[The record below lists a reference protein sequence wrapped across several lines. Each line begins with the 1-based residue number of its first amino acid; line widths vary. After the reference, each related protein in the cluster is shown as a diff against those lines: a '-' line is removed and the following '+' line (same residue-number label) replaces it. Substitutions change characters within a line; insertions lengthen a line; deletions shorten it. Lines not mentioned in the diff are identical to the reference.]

1 MGSHDFQ
8 NILESLAGQYGRLD
22 NQVAKWAGHQQAM
35 IDLFPEIEQALVKS
49 FTENNAP
56 FTIFKQGKETYL
68 GLLADLSSRQDAEI
82 PTAYLNLR
90 FYILL
95 NGFLQACQE
104 SLEKAALNTSLDPA
118 SLVENSYYRPYFF
131 ARVTVTRE
139 EMVHM
144 LEEEMGK
151 LADIPR
157 DRSGVMAAIRIRK
170 GVVTTLAESYCPT
183 HPMLY
188 PLVQDL
194 DSVKASSD
202 PSVIDKV
209 TAKLDA
215 IRSAI

>member
-1 MGSHDFQ
+1 MGGHEFQ
-8 NILESLAGQYGRLD
+8 KIIESLADQYGRLD

-35 IDLFPEIEQALVKS
+35 IEMFPEIDQALMNN
-49 FTENNAP
+49 FPENCAP
-56 FTIFKQGKETYL
+56 FKIFKQGKDTYL
-68 GLLADLSSRQDAEI
+68 ELLADLYGKQDAEI

-104 SLEKAALNTSLDPA
+104 SLKKGALNASLDPA
-118 SLVENSYYRPYFF
+118 VLVENSYYRPYFF

-139 EMVHM
+139 DMIQM
-144 LEEEMGK
+144 LEEEMEK

-157 DRSGVMAAIRIRK
+157 DRRGVMAAMRIRN

-194 DSVKASSD
+194 DSVRASSD
-202 PSVIDKV
+202 PSVIDEVKS
-209 TAKLDA
+209 KLDA
-215 IRSAI
+215 VRSAI

>member
-8 NILESLAGQYGRLD
+8 KIIQTLADQYGKLD
-22 NQVAKWAGHQQAM
+22 NQVAKWAGHQQSM
-35 IDLFPEIEQALVKS
+35 IQLFHEIDQALM
-49 FTENNAP
+49 ENFAENSAP
-56 FTIFKQGKETYL
+56 FKIFKQGRDTYL
-68 GLLADLSSRQDAEI
+68 GLLADLSGRQDAEI
-82 PTAYLNLR
+82 PAAYLNLR

-104 SLEKAALNTSLDPA
+104 SLEKAALNDSLDPA
-118 SLVENSYYRPYFF
+118 ALVENSYYRPYFF

-139 EMVHM
+139 DMVHM

-157 DRSGVMAAIRIRK
+157 DRSGVMAAMRIRN
-170 GVVTTLAESYCPT
+170 GVFTTLAESYCPT

-202 PSVIDKV
+202 PSVIDEVK
-209 TAKLDA
+209 AKLDA